1 MTILTQVQVEEQMYQ
16 GGIKRASDSMKA
28 NEERGAA
35 DQNAYAKAVYRQWID
50 PVSTEIALDV
60 GERSN
65 KPGQRMAHAALLKSL
80 SPESVALI
88 ALRQALTFCMAM
100 NDTARH
106 HRALANAIGAAVHSE
121 LVLTQIDSLEP
132 DLFQTIARDLGR
144 RRSKNL
150 RHKMAVFRNQ
160 ATAHEIDLT
169 EWPIGA
175 RDQVGMY
182 LLGVLERCGIIDIG
196 ETFRQGY
203 KHAYRPVN
211 LSIDLLQKIEQ
222 IKGFVS
228 ITSPVYGPCVEPPK
242 DWVSPVD
249 GGFHTQ
255 KLRRTLPCVV
265 RCHPNSRDL
274 YTQGWNPPR
283 FLTAVNNMQRTSW
296 QVNKEVLDTILA
308 VAEEGNVGE
317 IVSVSEEPRPEIPP
331 WLTPDMKKD
340 AMSPEQLA
348 SFVSWKRSVAE
359 WHTSTKLLR
368 SKFGRFYA
376 ASRAAQMFRDYPE
389 LYFVYFADSRGRL
402 YPLTYGVNPQGS
414 DLQKS
419 LLRFSV
425 GKELRTPQAVL
436 WFHVLGANKYGFDK
450 ASLGDRMRWVIER
463 KDLLLAIAN
472 DPINNR
478 DWLKAD
484 CPLQFLAWCFEY
496 RDWTNDPHG
505 FESHLPVG
513 LDGSC
518 NGLQHLSAMT
528 RDPIGGAATNLVP
541 APVMNDIYRQVA
553 EAATARMATFSY
565 LGEGADEVAQKKEAV
580 RLKWL
585 AQGISRSA
593 VKRSVMTTP
602 YGVTKRSA
610 TDYVISDYLE
620 QGQAPLFLK
629 EEYYTAA
636 QVLMDFAWPAIGD
649 VVVRGRHVLDWLRKS
664 AATMVKTVDEDKV
677 LWWRTPSGFV
687 ASQSHFD
694 IEFRRITTRLYGI
707 EKIRVPVES
716 DTVDA
721 NGHKAGLPPNFIH
734 SLDAAHL
741 HVVAAD
747 APNVGITHL
756 AMIHDD
762 YGTHAADADKLFD
775 LIRDKFVWLYENFDP
790 LKDLQEQYNL
800 TEPPEKGDLAIKA
813 VRDSEFFFS

>member
-1 MTILTQVQVEEQMYQ
+1 MTLLTQIEVEEQMYQ
-16 GGIKRASDSMKA
+16 GGITRAQASMQA
-28 NEERGAA
+28 NEARGAA
-35 DQNAYAKAVYRQWID
+35 DQNAYAKAVYRDWID
-50 PVSTEIALDV
+50 PVATEIALDV

-65 KPGQRMAHAALLKSL
+65 KPGQRMAYTTLLRPL
-80 SPESVALI
+80 NAESVALI

-100 NDTARH
+100 NEDNRH
-106 HRALANAIGAAVHSE
+106 HRALSNALGAAVHSE

-132 DLFQTIARDLGR
+132 DLFMTIARDLGR

-160 ATAHEIDLT
+160 ASAHQIELT
-169 EWPIGA
+169 EWPVGA

-182 LLGVLERCGIIDIG
+182 LLGVLERCGVLDIG
-196 ETFRQGY
+196 ETYRQGY

-211 LSIDLLQKIEQ
+211 LSTDLLQKIEQ

-228 ITSPVYGPCVEPPK
+228 ITSPVYGPCVEPPL
-242 DWVSPVD
+242 DWETPVG
-249 GGFHTQ
+249 GGFHTAR
-255 KLRRTLPCVV
+255 LRRALPVVV

-283 FLTAVNNMQRTSW
+283 FLAAVNNMQRTSW
-296 QVNKEVLDTILA
+296 QVNKQVLDTILA
-308 VAEEGNVGE
+308 VAEDGNVGE
-317 IVSVSEEPRPEIPP
+317 IVSIAEEPKPALPS
-331 WLTPDMKKD
+331 WLTPDMKKET
-340 AMSPEQLA
+340 MTEVQLE
-348 SFVSWKRSVAE
+348 SFLSWKRSVAE
-359 WHTSTKLLR
+359 WHTKMKLLR

-376 ASRAAQMFRDYPE
+376 ASRAAQMFRDYPN

-414 DLQKS
+414 DLQKA

-425 GKELRTPQAVL
+425 GKALTTPEAVL
-436 WFHVLGANKYGFDK
+436 WFHVLGANKFGFDK
-450 ASLGDRMRWVIER
+450 ASLQDRMAWVIER
-463 KDLLLAIAN
+463 KEQLVAIAE
-472 DPINNR
+472 DPLNNR
-478 DWLKAD
+478 GWLDAD

-496 RDWTNDPHG
+496 KGWLDDPLN
-505 FESHLPVG
+505 FKSHLPVG

-528 RDPIGGAATNLVP
+528 RDPIGGAATNLIP
-541 APVMNDIYRQVA
+541 AATMNDIYRQVA
-553 EAATARMATFSY
+553 EAATTRMAAFSY
-565 LGEGADEVAQKKEAV
+565 LGEGADEDAQKKEAV

-585 AQGISRSA
+585 AHGVSRSA

-610 TDYVISDYLE
+610 TTYVISDYLE
-620 QGQAPLFLK
+620 AGNAPCFTK

-636 QVLMDFAWPAIGD
+636 SVLMDHAWPAIGD
-649 VVVRGRHVLDWLRKS
+649 VVVRGRHVLDWLRR
-664 AATMVKTVDEDKV
+664 AATIMTGKLGEEKV

-687 ASQSHFD
+687 ASQSHFEL
-694 IEFRRITTRLYGI
+694 EFRRITTRLYGV

-716 DTVDA
+716 DLIDIA
-721 NGHKAGLPPNFIH
+721 GHKAGLPPNFIH

-741 HVVAAD
+741 HVVAAA
-747 APNVGITHL
+747 APEQGISHL

-762 YGTHAADADKLFD
+762 YGTHAADADKLYT
-775 LIRDKFVWLYENFDP
+775 LIREKFVWLYENFDP
-790 LKDLQEQYNL
+790 LCDLQEQYNL
-800 TEPPEKGDLAIKA
+800 PKPPDKGGLDISV
-813 VRDSEFFFS
+813 VRNSEFFFS

>member
-1 MTILTQVQVEEQMYQ
+1 MTLLTQVQVEERMYQ
-16 GGIKRASDSMKA
+16 GGIKRATDSMKA

-35 DQNAYAKAVYRQWID
+35 DQNAYAKSVYREWID
-50 PVSTEIALDV
+50 PVATEIALDI

-65 KPGQRMAHAALLKSL
+65 RPGKLMAHASLLRPL
-80 SPESVALI
+80 DPASVALI
-88 ALRQALTFCMAM
+88 ALRHSLTFCMAM
-100 NDTARH
+100 NDSSRH
-106 HRALANAIGAAVHSE
+106 HRALANGLGAAIHAE
-121 LVLTQIDSLEP
+121 LVLSQIDSLEP
-132 DLFQTIARDLGR
+132 ELFMTISRDLGR

-160 ATAHEIDLT
+160 ATAHNIEVI
-169 EWPIGA
+169 EWPVGA
-175 RDQVGMY
+175 RDQVGTY
-182 LLGVLERCGIIDIG
+182 LLGVLERCGVLDIG

-211 LSIDLLQKIEQ
+211 LSIDLLQKIDQ

-228 ITSPVYGPCVEPPK
+228 ITSPVYGPCVEPPL
-242 DWVSPVD
+242 DWGSPVA
-249 GGFHTQ
+249 GGFHTE

-274 YTQGWNPPR
+274 YTEGWNPPR
-283 FLTAVNNMQRTSW
+283 FLTAVNNMQRTAW
-296 QVNKEVLDTILA
+296 QVNKQILDTIMA
-308 VAEEGNVGE
+308 IAEDGNVGE
-317 IVSVSEEPRPEIPP
+317 IVSIADEPRPAIPP
-331 WLTPDMKKD
+331 WLTPDMKKSE
-340 AMSPEQLA
+340 MSPEQLA
-348 SFVSWKRSVAE
+348 SFVSWKRSVAD
-359 WHTSTKLLR
+359 WHTRTKLLR

-376 ASRAAQMFRDYPE
+376 ASRAAQMFREYPE

-419 LLRFSV
+419 LLRFAE
-425 GKELRTPQAVL
+425 GKALSTTQAVL
-436 WFHVLGANKYGFDK
+436 WFHVLGANKFGFDK
-450 ASLGDRMRWVIER
+450 ATLHDRMAWVVDR
-463 KDLLLAIAN
+463 KELFVNIAE
-472 DPINNR
+472 DPLNNR

-496 RDWTNDPHG
+496 RAWLQDPLN
-505 FESHLPVG
+505 FKSHLPVG

-528 RDPIGGAATNLVP
+528 RDPIGGAATNLTP
-541 APVMNDIYRQVA
+541 SPTMNDIYRQVA
-553 EAATARMATFSY
+553 EAATARMAAFSY

-585 AQGISRSA
+585 AHGVSRSA
-593 VKRSVMTTP
+593 VKRAVMTTP

-610 TDYVISDYLE
+610 TNYVISDYLE
-620 QGQAPLFLK
+620 QGQAPTFDK

-636 QVLMDFAWPAIGD
+636 SVLMEFAWPAIGD

-664 AATMVKTVDEDKV
+664 AGTITKNMDEDKV
-677 LWWRTPSGFV
+677 IWWRTPSGFV
-687 ASQSHFD
+687 ASQSHFEL
-694 IEFRRITTRLYGI
+694 EFRRISTRLYGV
-707 EKIRVPVES
+707 EKIRVPQES
-716 DTVDA
+716 DTADP

-741 HVVAAD
+741 HVVAAA
-747 APNVGITHL
+747 APERGITSL

-762 YGTHAADADKLFD
+762 YGTHAADADALYE
-775 LIRDKFVWLYENFDP
+775 LIREKFVWLYKNFDP
-790 LKDLQEQYNL
+790 LQDLQEQYGL
-800 TEPPEKGDLAIKA
+800 TKPPSKGDLDIDS
-813 VRDSEFFFS
+813 VVNSEFFFS

>member
-1 MTILTQVQVEEQMYQ
+1 MNLLTQIQVEEQMYQ
-16 GGIKRASDSMKA
+16 GGITRAQSSMQA
-28 NEERGAA
+28 NEARGAA
-35 DQNAYAKAVYRQWID
+35 DQNAYAKAVYRDWID
-50 PVSTEIALDV
+50 PVATEIALDV

-65 KPGQRMAHAALLKSL
+65 KPGQRMAHAVLLKPL
-80 SPESVALI
+80 NPESVALI
-88 ALRQALTFCMAM
+88 ALRSALTFCMAM
-100 NDTARH
+100 SESSRH
-106 HRALANAIGAAVHSE
+106 HRALANNLGAMVHSE
-121 LVLTQIDSLEP
+121 LVLTQIDNLEP
-132 DLFQTIARDLGR
+132 DLFQTVARDLGR

-150 RHKMAVFRNQ
+150 RHKLAVFRNQ
-160 ATAHEIDLT
+160 ATAHDIELI
-169 EWPIGA
+169 EWPVGA

-182 LLGVLERCGIIDIG
+182 LLGVLERCGVLDIG

-211 LSIDLLQKIEQ
+211 LSTDLLQKIEQ

-228 ITSPVYGPCVEPPK
+228 ITSPVYGPCVEPPL
-242 DWVSPVD
+242 DWESPVA
-249 GGFHTQ
+249 GGFHTAR
-255 KLRRTLPCVV
+255 LRRSLPCVV

-274 YTQGWNPPR
+274 YTQGWNPPK
-283 FLTAVNNMQRTSW
+283 FLAAVNNMQRTSW
-296 QVNKEVLDTILA
+296 QVNKQVLDTILS

-317 IVSVSEEPRPEIPP
+317 IVSIAETPRPAIPP
-331 WLTPDMKKD
+331 WLTPDMKKEHMTP
-340 AMSPEQLA
+340 AQLE

-359 WHTSTKLLR
+359 WHTQTKLLR
-368 SKFGRFYA
+368 SKFGRFYS
-376 ASRAAQMFRDYPE
+376 ASRAAQTFRDYPQ

-402 YPLTYGVNPQGS
+402 YPLTYGINPQGS
-414 DLQKS
+414 DLQKA
-419 LLRFSV
+419 LLRFSE
-425 GKELRTPQAVL
+425 GKALSTPESVM
-436 WFHVLGANKYGFDK
+436 WFHVLGANKFGFDK
-450 ASLGDRMRWVIER
+450 ASLQERMAWVIDR
-463 KDLLLAIAN
+463 KEMLLAIAE
-472 DPINNR
+472 DPLNNR

-496 RDWTNDPHG
+496 RGWLTDPLN
-505 FESHLPVG
+505 FKSHLPVG

-528 RDPIGGAATNLVP
+528 RDPVGGAATNLIP
-541 APVMNDIYRQVA
+541 AQVMNDIYKQVA
-553 EAATARMATFSY
+553 EAATARMAAFSY
-565 LGEGADEVAQKKEAV
+565 LGEGAGEAEQKKEAV

-585 AQGISRSA
+585 AHGISRSA

-620 QGQAPLFLK
+620 QGQAPSFTK
-629 EEYYTAA
+629 DEYYTAA

-649 VVVRGRHVLDWLRKS
+649 VVVRGRHVLDWLRK
-664 AATMVKTVDEDKV
+664 AATIMTRQLGEEKI
-677 LWWRTPSGFV
+677 LWWRTPSGFI
-687 ASQSHFD
+687 ASQSHFEL
-694 IEFRRITTRLYGI
+694 EFRRIATRLYGV

-716 DTVDA
+716 DTIDS

-747 APNVGITHL
+747 APALGITHL

-762 YGTHAADADKLFD
+762 YGTHAADADKLYT

-790 LKDLQEQYNL
+790 LADLQEQYNL
-800 TEPPEKGDLAIKA
+800 PTPPEKGDLDIQA
-813 VRDSEFFFS
+813 VRNSEFFFS